1 MKRLQIFEYI
11 YANANFFA
19 RLPLAAWRGPRL
31 DKGTILKI
39 LSTGDEEYK

>member
-1 MKRLQIFEYI
+1 MKRLQIFQYSYTNGELY
-11 YANANFFA
+11 A
-19 RLPLAAWRGPRL
+19 RLQPAAWRGPRL